1 MQHALFTLGLWKWS
15 STRFTCEM
23 VFASTNFKECVVQD
37 IHDICSNLNEK
48 KPPVNTESPQ
58 VNYSSAYNICGDW
71 KQNMLLTEA
80 TFCG

>member
-1 MQHALFTLGLWKWS
+1 
-15 STRFTCEM
+15 M

-58 VNYSSAYNICGDW
+58 VNYSSAYSICGD
-71 KQNMLLTEA
+71 
-80 TFCG
+80 